1 MDGKIQRLVENK
13 NQVRLRE
20 NSKFENEEEIE
31 TLDSTSDHSE
41 SKSKSWTV
49 ATVPAS
55 NPFATASHNGV
66 ALNPFQAVQKLTN
79 FGTPS
84 VSVFNGLGINKVN
97 SMLRSNIAGKASGNS
112 QNTHNPFAGQKGT
125 TLSTHADAP
134 NFETLPQTT
143 TNPNSLLNFN
153 LLEPTNQKN
162 VIEACSSTL
171 EKQSSF
177 AQKIEDQLHLD
188 GIVSPSIS
196 SLDYDKK
203 QEEFIQSAAELRK
216 EFLKYRDKVR
226 ISLIKANLLDDPNV
240 PKKLEDAIDFKG
252 TCSEMCPEFECITR
266 IIDRRYDKS
275 EKDVQPDGS
284 YSHQPNLGKMVKAL
298 ARSAAGQDAPL
309 PSDIRTPAAL
319 RKTVDY
325 LFNDILGEREL
336 DTIHGFLWD
345 RTRAIRRD
353 FVFHSTLTS
362 LELVD
367 QVYCLERITRF
378 HVISLHQMSKDGI
391 SAEGFSDQQER
402 EQLSKSLLSLIH
414 AYEDC
419 KLQGVDCENEIEFKA
434 YYILFNGEIPGIME
448 TVQNWGWDLWGSSEL
463 IRIAVS
469 LSESLQNTWDIH
481 GPLYPASTT
490 EVGQNAYSKFFSIIE
505 SSNVSYTMACFAE
518 IYFNKIRKAI
528 LSTILTSY
536 RKQRGQTKDWTPRK
550 LNKFL
555 RFDKE
560 VEIEPFVELYGLH
573 FAETDGE
580 WCLSYDSANHIEDPH
595 PLPKQPHSFHL
606 VERKRGNRS
615 LSEAIHTNLFE
626 DIASRDQFTA
636 QRFNSEESISST
648 RSTEQKL
655 KVDNQSQADDKIALD
670 RSSCITDDGE
680 TSSTREFEN
689 ETTRVNFI
697 PPSKL
702 FPQPTPS
709 HSNSNLTLT
718 STKENIKWPSSSA
731 LFTKNLSTTIFT
743 QPSLVNSQASR
754 ILDSAKNDS
763 QPITNIQPPT
773 QTFTFNANL
782 GKPNPPG
789 LLDISTTPENTP
801 LQSTATTSPFRV
813 QQPDRLSTNTNLTV
827 KEQLGIG
834 MQEKAI
840 TPEINANTLVQSN
853 TLIPSNINLS
863 SLPEPTTGPISLIS
877 EQKNEIEAPERN
889 SILSNQRQS
898 RLDSLAEWV
907 LLGDDGLLEH
917 FSETVAKKVVHD
929 TFTKFINDLQ
939 NEFQEKIDKQA
950 LLEASQ
956 FRRRNLAIRYG
967 YFWLDQARKLRVKRR
982 GREARKARI
991 EMAKKSKEEKNLQIS
1006 TVARRRR
1013 RDSLE
1018 SALDTNRE
1026 LSHFQNIN
1034 NKPRSLTMSGG
1045 PKHKRQCSERSDVS
1059 FNTTY
1064 SNSNTFPTNKPEN
1077 PSRCSLLSDPSYLSG
1092 GSRIH
1097 LQCGKS
1103 NEEKR
1108 KQISGVQTDY
1118 FRLKARGIMTL
1129 PDGRPLANM
1138 AARHISQHQS
1148 FDNLNWSIKNVSFQP
1163 SSASDLDLNLPD
1175 MHSQHEEFSD
1185 TYSDDTDLLKLEAK
1199 TSVREGPFKNNPS
1212 RPVDD
1217 DELFDRARKIRKKWT
1232 KVLIGFGMKLS
1243 VEQTVTDECRSKPYG
1258 VVVKILISWHDLVSM
1273 LELLMEA
1280 Y

>member
-1 MDGKIQRLVENK
+1 DGKTYRLVENK
-13 NQVRLRE
+13 NQIRLRE
-20 NSKFENEEEIE
+20 NSKFEKEEEIE
-31 TLDSTSDHSE
+31 TLDSISDHSE

-55 NPFATASHNGV
+55 NPFTTACLIGV
-66 ALNPFQAVQKLTN
+66 ASNPFQAVQKPNN

-84 VSVFNGLGINKVN
+84 VSVFNGPGINKVN
-97 SMLRSNIAGKASGNS
+97 SMLCSNISGIASGND
-112 QNTHNPFAGQKGT
+112 QITHNPFAGQKGT

-134 NFETLPQTT
+134 KFEILPQTT
-143 TNPNSLLNFN
+143 TNHNSLFNFN
-153 LLEPTNQKN
+153 SPAPTNQKK
-162 VIEACSSTL
+162 VIEASPYIS

-203 QEEFIQSAAELRK
+203 QVDFIQSAAELRK

-266 IIDRRYDKS
+266 IIDRRYDKT

-284 YSHQPNLGKMVKAL
+284 YSHQPNPGKMVKAL

-560 VEIEPFVELYGLH
+560 IEIEPFVELYGLH

-580 WCLSYDSANHIEDPH
+580 WCLSYDAANHIEDPH
-595 PLPKQPHSFHL
+595 PLPKQPHSLHL

-626 DIASRDQFTA
+626 DVASRDQFKP
-636 QRFNSEESISST
+636 QRFNSEESISSI

-655 KVDNQSQADDKIALD
+655 KIDNQSQADDKIALD

-689 ETTRVNFI
+689 ETSRVNLI

-702 FPQPTPS
+702 FPQPTSS

-718 STKENIKWPSSSA
+718 SPKGNFKWPSSSA
-731 LFTKNLSTTIFT
+731 LFTKNLSTTTFT
-743 QPSLVNSQASR
+743 QPLLVNNQVSSR
-754 ILDSAKNDS
+754 LDSTKNDS
-763 QPITNIQPPT
+763 QLITNIQPPS
-773 QTFTFNANL
+773 QTFNFNANL
-782 GKPNPPG
+782 SELKPSE
-789 LLDISTTPENTP
+789 LLNISATPENTP
-801 LQSTATTSPFRV
+801 LQSTATASPFQE
-813 QQPDRLSTNTNLTV
+813 QQPDRPSTHTNLTV
-827 KEQLGIG
+827 KEQPGIG
-834 MQEKAI
+834 KQQQA
-840 TPEINANTLVQSN
+840 TTLDTLQPPEINANTLVRSSA
-853 TLIPSNINLS
+853 LMPSDINLP
-863 SLPEPTTGPISLIS
+863 SLPELNTGPISLIHD
-877 EQKNEIEAPERN
+877 QKKEIEAPEKN
-889 SILSNQRQS
+889 SILSHQKQS

-917 FSETVAKKVVHD
+917 FSETIAKKVVHD
-929 TFTKFINDLQ
+929 TFTTFINDLQ
-939 NEFQEKIDKQA
+939 NEYQEKIDKQS
-950 LLEASQ
+950 LLEAGR
-956 FRRRNLAIRYG
+956 FRRRNLAIKYG

-991 EMAKKSKEEKNLQIS
+991 EMAKKSKEEKEVQIS
-1006 TVARRRR
+1006 TIVRRRR

-1026 LSHFQNIN
+1026 LSPFHNIN
-1034 NKPRSLTMSGG
+1034 NKPRSLTMSDEL
-1045 PKHKRQCSERSDVS
+1045 KHKRQCSERSDIT
-1059 FNTTY
+1059 FDTTY
-1064 SNSNTFPTNKPEN
+1064 SNSNIFPTSKAEN

-1129 PDGRPLANM
+1129 PNGRPLANM
-1138 AARHISQHQS
+1138 AARHIFQHQS
-1148 FDNLNWSIKNVSFQP
+1148 FDNLNCSIKNVSCQP
-1163 SSASDLDLNLPD
+1163 SSGSDPDLNLPD
-1175 MHSQHEEFSD
+1175 VQSQHEEFSD
-1185 TYSDDTDLLKLEAK
+1185 TYSDDIDLLKLEAK
-1199 TSVREGPFKNNPS
+1199 TSVKERPSKKNPS
-1212 RPVDD
+1212 RTVDD
-1217 DELFDRARKIRKKWT
+1217 GELFDRARKIRKKMDEGADW
-1232 KVLIGFGMKLS
+1232 FRNE
-1243 VEQTVTDECRSKPYG
+1243 VERRTNGYR
-1258 VVVKILISWHDLVSM
+1258 
-1273 LELLMEA
+1273 
-1280 Y
+1280 